1 MPIIDMLPTLIAA
14 LNCVNFALLIAG
26 WRAIRRAEREAHRRI
41 MLANLGVAAAFLI
54 IYLAQLALVGH
65 KRFPGDD
72 WVRTAFLVLL
82 GTHTVAATTL
92 LPLVP
97 LTLYRALREQFEAH
111 RRIARIT
118 FAIWIYVSV
127 TGVMVYW
134 MVNHLRPAA

>member
-1 MPIIDMLPTLIAA
+1 MSLIELLPSLIAS
-14 LNCVNFALLIAG
+14 LNLVNFALLIAG
-26 WRAIRRAEREAHRRI
+26 WRAIRRGDRERHRRL
-41 MLANLGVAAAFLI
+41 MLANLGVAAGFLA
-54 IYLAQLALVGH
+54 IYLVQLALVGH

-82 GTHTVAATTL
+82 GTHTLAATTL

-97 LTLYRALREQFEAH
+97 FTLYKALREQFEAH

-118 FAIWIYVSV
+118 FSIWIYVSI

-134 MVNHLRPAA
+134 MVNHLRPAI